1 MKKNITWKGLNRL
14 QTIEYC
20 ELLLEENRTIASA
33 VIEGTVDG
41 REVNFSYRVHA
52 DANWRTLTV
61 SVLNRIEG
69 DLKQLVYTSD
79 GAGNWS
85 DADGVEVSNFKG
97 CIEIDIML
105 SPFTNTLPLKRLKL
119 KPGESQRISV
129 LYFDV
134 LKFEVRRVEQI
145 YTRLTED
152 QYKYENTENDF
163 SALIKFDAFGLV
175 ISYPGLFEMTSVK

>member
-1 MKKNITWKGLNRL
+1 
-14 QTIEYC
+14 
-20 ELLLEENRTIASA
+20 
-33 VIEGTVDG
+33 
-41 REVNFSYRVHA
+41 
-52 DANWRTLTV
+52 
-61 SVLNRIEG
+61 
-69 DLKQLVYTSD
+69 LKQLVYTSD